1 MIPLRKIGKIV
12 IILSF
17 IASLNPYL
25 LIFTTP
31 IFIIGAILIWV
42 NQTKLLS
49 NLLWTLLPIILWYPF
64 FMLFIYLS
72 GVIGTATAQKLD
84 FILPVGFE
92 GQVMIIEN
100 MPCGQQ
106 KKIISGRE
114 QLFIPQN
121 GILLYQ
127 GELKNGYVNHKYYRL
142 KSNGQIVELPERA
155 NYMYFESEKNKP
167 NSKIVGVWPIG
178 AGKKSASPPNISNM
192 YRFMNLLV
200 ASKDSSEKY
209 YEFQY
214 MEKFKNLT
222 DSLVSNCKVNH
233 ILK

>member
-1 MIPLRKIGKIV
+1 M
-12 IILSF
+12 
-17 IASLNPYL
+17 
-25 LIFTTP
+25 
-31 IFIIGAILIWV
+31 WV

-84 FILPVGFE
+84 FIFPVGFE

-100 MPCGQQ
+100 MPCGQL

-167 NSKIVGVWPIG
+167 NSKIAGVWLIG
-178 AGKKSASPPNISNM
+178 TGKKSASPPNISNISNM
-192 YRFMNLLV
+192 YRFMDLLV

-222 DSLVSNCKVNH
+222 DSLVSNCKENH